1 MVTLNGHG
9 ADYRGLSTDNKPTD
23 AAINSI
29 FFELETSDT
38 SCKFLVSQNHSQ
50 V

>member
-29 FFELETSDT
+29 FFELDT
-38 SCKFLVSQNHSQ
+38 EKFYYFDGSTWQPLGA
-50 V
+50 